1 MRFLLQAKPSAS
13 SPGSFNLK
21 GKEDNLLCLQLPG
34 AELQTEGESPQAFKK
49 GKYVPREMHFTWIMP
64 PEKREGGL
72 YDLQMPLILVKMNVK
87 RKY

>member
-1 MRFLLQAKPSAS
+1 M
-13 SPGSFNLK
+13 
-21 GKEDNLLCLQLPG
+21 
-34 AELQTEGESPQAFKK
+34 KK